1 MEDIVHSNSLIHVTY
16 RRDKIIH
23 LHYLT
28 DDMTLENSKEI
39 LKFTRS
45 HSPWKLSPILLTGGD
60 FMNQDKESREFNGSP
75 EVIQYCSAMAFIS
88 DSLAKKLLANFF
100 ISINKDKVPMKFF
113 NNEKDAL
120 IWLSQFKTVSLEG
133 DVL

>member
-1 MEDIVHSNSLIHVTY
+1 MEDIVHRNSLIQVTY

-28 DDMTLENSKEI
+28 DDLTLENSKEI
-39 LKFTRS
+39 LNFTRS

-60 FMNQDKESREFNGSP
+60 FMSQDKESREFNGSH

-88 DSLAKKLLANFF
+88 DSLAKKILANFF
-100 ISINKDKVPMKFF
+100 IGIYKEKVPMKFF
-113 NNEKDAL
+113 KTEKDAL
-120 IWLSQFKTVSLEG
+120 QWLSQFQTVSNEG
-133 DVL
+133 DTL

>member
-1 MEDIVHSNSLIHVTY
+1 MEDIVHSNNLVQVTY
-16 RRDKIIH
+16 RHDNIIH

-60 FMNQDKESREFNGSP
+60 FMSQEKESREFNGSE
-75 EVIQYCSAMAFIS
+75 EVIQYCSAIAFIS
-88 DSLAKKLLANFF
+88 DSLAKKILANFF

-113 NNEKDAL
+113 KTEEEAFK
-120 IWLSQFKTVSLEG
+120 WLSQFKTITNDGNIL
-133 DVL
+133 

>member
-1 MEDIVHSNSLIHVTY
+1 MEDIVHSNNLVQVTY
-16 RRDKIIH
+16 RHDKIIH

-60 FMNQDKESREFNGSP
+60 FMSQEKESREFNGSD
-75 EVIQYCSAMAFIS
+75 EVIQYCSAIAFIS
-88 DSLAKKLLANFF
+88 DSLAKKILANFF

-113 NNEKDAL
+113 KTEEEAFK
-120 IWLSQFKTVSLEG
+120 WLSQFKTVSNESITL
-133 DVL
+133 

>member
-1 MEDIVHSNSLIHVTY
+1 MEDIVHSNSLIQVTY
-16 RRDKIIH
+16 RSAKIIH

-60 FMNQDKESREFNGSP
+60 FMSQDKESREFNGSP

-113 NNEKDAL
+113 KNEKEA
-120 IWLSQFKTVSLEG
+120 IVWLSQFKTVSLEG